1 MLKNRFIVKK
11 ERTMSDQTQSQ
22 QQQPLQ
28 TEEEAK
34 QQLITLEAKKVEL
47 HNQSVLLN
55 FYIQVHK
62 QGVTRPTSTWFQV
75 GGAGQSTP
83 PVVRVSDQAK
93 VMAP

>member
-1 MLKNRFIVKK
+1 
-11 ERTMSDQTQSQ
+11 MSDQTQLPQ

-34 QQLITLEAKKVEL
+34 QQLIALEAKQVEL

-75 GGAGQSTP
+75 GGAG
-83 PVVRVSDQAK
+83 
-93 VMAP
+93 